1 MSHTSREKWI
11 RSVEAKTPGKS
22 SRYSG
27 NGWAK
32 IDAPRFLAASLP
44 PVGPSHDLIIRI
56 LVVGVDDFENT
67 VYGVPHSRLQ
77 A

>member
-1 MSHTSREKWI
+1 MGEDRCSEI
-11 RSVEAKTPGKS
+11 
-22 SRYSG
+22 
-27 NGWAK
+27 
-32 IDAPRFLAASLP
+32 LAASLP

-56 LVVGVDDFENT
+56 LVVVVDDFENT